1 MIKTYVKTILLP
13 LVLGSIIGLLTN
25 NNIYFNSLIKPAL
38 TPKGFIFPIVW
49 TILYII
55 MGISYGR
62 LSSTNKLDNNTK
74 YIYYLQL
81 IVNLI
86 WPIIFFTLKQRFI
99 SLIWIILLAI
109 LVLLMII
116 KFYKKEKWVG
126 LIQIPYLLWVLF
138 ATYLNLFFFILNK

>member
-1 MIKTYVKTILLP
+1 
-13 LVLGSIIGLLTN
+13 
-25 NNIYFNSLIKPAL
+25 
-38 TPKGFIFPIVW
+38 
-49 TILYII
+49 

-138 ATYLNLFFFILNK
+138 ATYLNLFFFILNQIK